1 MGAIHRPEG
10 SEDKMTIV
18 VVATHKEYIIAK
30 AKFKGKRVIE
40 TGVGPL
46 NIIHSLR
53 KIPKWVR
60 IINFGYAGSNN
71 LPIGTEVCVGF
82 STGYHENVQYL
93 EPAYVMDDNQNG
105 ENDVWCYTSNDF
117 VLKAPKTTA
126 TCLFDMELAY
136 IMALGFKHVRS
147 IKIVSD
153 NLSLEQ
159 YEEEMK

>member
-1 MGAIHRPEG
+1 MGTIHRPEG

-18 VVATHKEYIIAK
+18 VVATPEEYELAKRRFKHKKIIQ
-30 AKFKGKRVIE
+30 

-46 NIIHSLR
+46 NVIHSLR

-71 LPIGTEVCVGF
+71 IPIGTEVSVGF
-82 STGYHENVQYL
+82 SAGYHTNVQYL
-93 EPAYVMDDNQNG
+93 EPAYVMDDNQDG

-117 VLKAPKTTA
+117 VLEASKTTA

-159 YEEEMK
+159 YEENT